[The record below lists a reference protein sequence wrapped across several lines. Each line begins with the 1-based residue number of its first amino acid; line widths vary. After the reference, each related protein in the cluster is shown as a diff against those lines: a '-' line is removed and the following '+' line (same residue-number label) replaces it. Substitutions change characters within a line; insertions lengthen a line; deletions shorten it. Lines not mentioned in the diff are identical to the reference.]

1 MGCFSI
7 LVNVECVFTANLSTT
22 LSPNTYFSTIY
33 HSPSVFDVFLQE
45 TNQQTDC
52 EIIKI
57 IVVFVHNIAEI
68 KKSHTGTA
76 KVQDDKGA

>member
-1 MGCFSI
+1 MIVSDI
-7 LVNVECVFTANLSTT
+7 R
-22 LSPNTYFSTIY
+22 
-33 HSPSVFDVFLQE
+33 SVLDVFLQE

-68 KKSHTGTA
+68 KNSHKGTA

>member
-1 MGCFSI
+1 MI
-7 LVNVECVFTANLSTT
+7 VFDVR
-22 LSPNTYFSTIY
+22 
-33 HSPSVFDVFLQE
+33 SVLDVFLQE

-68 KKSHTGTA
+68 KNSHTGTA